1 MKSHIKDIM
10 LLGGIYYAGSV
21 ILAFISN
28 FIGDIFGFIWSCM
41 FIISLIKLVWTKQLK
56 SITEI
61 KNKFPKFSFFL
72 ISIGWVPYIV
82 TIINATLE
90 VIYMLYPDYQTLFI
104 LQNIY
109 IISEYI
115 WVIGLFIS
123 IIYASYQIFIKK
135 SQYQE

>member
-1 MKSHIKDIM
+1 MKPHIKDIM
-10 LLGGIYYAGSV
+10 LLGGTYYVGSV

-28 FIGDIFGFIWSCM
+28 FIGDIFGFVW
-41 FIISLIKLVWTKQLK
+41 FYTFVISLIKLVWTKQLK

-72 ISIGWVPYIV
+72 ISIGWLPYIV
-82 TIINATLE
+82 TIINTTLE
-90 VIYMLYPDYQTLFI
+90 AINMLYPDYQTLFI

>member
-28 FIGDIFGFIWSCM
+28 FIGDIFGFIWFCM
-41 FIISLIKLVWTKQLK
+41 FVISLIKLVWTKQLK

-72 ISIGWVPYIV
+72 TSIGWIPYIV
-82 TIINATLE
+82 TIINTTLE

-123 IIYASYQIFIKK
+123 IIYAFYQILIKK